1 MNLLKGEKKIMA
13 NFELED
19 TTLDQRAKI
28 KVMGVG
34 GAGGNA
40 VNTMIERDL
49 SGVEFIVANTD
60 AQDLRKSRASV
71 KLQIG
76 SRITK
81 GLGVGGNPMIGKEAA
96 LEDQTKIIEAIEGA
110 DMVFITAGMG
120 GGTGTGGSPVVAR
133 VAKEIGALT
142 VGVVTRPF
150 GFEGPKRN
158 RQALEGIE
166 SLEKEVDTLIVIP
179 NDRLGSVQ
187 KIGIVEAFKK
197 ADEILYQAV
206 RGISDIITGTG
217 YINVDFADVKSIMS
231 ENGGKALMGTGY
243 AEGSGRGR
251 EAAETA
257 ITSPLLED
265 ISIDG
270 ARGILINVTASP
282 DFRIEELNDACS
294 YIRERAHEDVNLIF
308 GLVLDEAMKD
318 SVRITVIATGIQS
331 TKPKSENR
339 IIEEVPVKEVV
350 TKLSTVIEGISD
362 EFEIPAFIRRRSA
375 REGK

>member
-1 MNLLKGEKKIMA
+1 MA

-19 TTLDQRAKI
+19 ATIDQRAKI
-28 KVMGVG
+28 KVMGMG

-40 VNTMIERDL
+40 VNTMIERNL

-60 AQDLRKSRASV
+60 SQDLRKSRASV

-81 GLGVGGNPMIGKEAA
+81 GLGVGGNPVIGKEAA
-96 LEDQTKIIEAIEGA
+96 LEDQTKIIEALEGA

-133 VAKEIGALT
+133 AAKELGALT
-142 VGVVTRPF
+142 VGVVTKPF
-150 GFEGPKRN
+150 SFEGPKRN

-179 NDRLGSVQ
+179 NDRLASVQ
-187 KIGIVEAFKK
+187 KSGIVEAFKK

-206 RGISDIITGTG
+206 RGISDIIIGTG
-217 YINVDFADVKSIMS
+217 YINVDFADVKSIMG

-243 AEGSGRGR
+243 AEGNGRAR
-251 EAAETA
+251 EAAEAA

-282 DFRIEELNDACS
+282 DFRIEELNEACS
-294 YIRERAHEDVNLIF
+294 YIRERADEDVNLIF
-308 GLVLDEAMKD
+308 GLVLDEGLKD
-318 SVRITVIATGIQS
+318 AVRITVIATGIQS
-331 TKPKSENR
+331 MRSKSETR
-339 IIEEVPVKEVV
+339 VVIEDGVPKEVI
-350 TKLSTVIEGISD
+350 TKLPAAEVETTSD
-362 EFEIPAFIRRRSA
+362 EFEIPAFIRRRSI